1 MAGCF
6 MIFGALVLILCL
18 FTTMD
23 NAVHCAIGL
32 FVVLFILSFI
42 YYIYAQKKQKRVLKE
57 VCELLSKIHRE
68 DTGWQESQWVAVN
81 EHSPELASVVQVSCK
96 KQQFALLNYNADKSE
111 ATNIIIPFK
120 DLHKWQAIKICDQK
134 TKKIEK
140 VAIKLTI
147 NNRDKQI
154 IKEISLY
161 DSVAVDSFD
170 SDMRRCLKNLQNLQA
185 ILTLIKKEAA

>member
-1 MAGCF
+1 M
-6 MIFGALVLILCL
+6 
-18 FTTMD
+18 
-23 NAVHCAIGL
+23 
-32 FVVLFILSFI
+32 
-42 YYIYAQKKQKRVLKE
+42 
-57 VCELLSKIHRE
+57 
-68 DTGWQESQWVAVN
+68 
-81 EHSPELASVVQVSCK
+81 
-96 KQQFALLNYNADKSE
+96 LNYNADKSE

-161 DSVAVDSFD
+161 DSVAVDRFD
-170 SDMRRCLKNLQNLQA
+170 SNMRRCLKNLKNLQT
-185 ILTLIKKEAA
+185 ILSLIKKEAA